1 MHPRKPMDE
10 YKIISIADEPSEMMH
25 LEHYQVYFRLTK
37 IFTETYLG

>member
-25 LEHYQVYFRLTK
+25 LEQYQVYFR
-37 IFTETYLG
+37 